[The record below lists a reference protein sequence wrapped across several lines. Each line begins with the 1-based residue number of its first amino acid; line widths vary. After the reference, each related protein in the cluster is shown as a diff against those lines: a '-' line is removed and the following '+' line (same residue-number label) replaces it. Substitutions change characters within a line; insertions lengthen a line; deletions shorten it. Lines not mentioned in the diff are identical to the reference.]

1 MTKKNKLMV
10 LILVALVTIYFTNN
24 YFEKYNSKSIL
35 KSQVLNFDPDNLY
48 KIIINS
54 DNQIDTLIKAND
66 NWLIVKDRKK
76 VSARTSDINSIFNQ
90 LSNLKIERL
99 VSNSNKDW
107 GKYELTDS
115 LTTSVEIFETNESS
129 SKIYFGKTDL
139 GNSQYYNSGYQNQLP
154 ISYVRVDD
162 DSRIYQ
168 IYGYYELMFSSGLNS
183 FRNNQ
188 LFNLDS
194 VISIEISRDDS
205 VSRTYNFKESKWIT
219 NTKDSVDLMKMDAY
233 VKYISKL
240 NLTNFYDDSN
250 LKTSYLSKLKLI
262 NEQNKEFVLYAYSDT
277 ISEDYVVTSS
287 ENSNNYFR
295 LKDKEEYSKIFFEN

>member
-1 MTKKNKLMV
+1 
-10 LILVALVTIYFTNN
+10 
-24 YFEKYNSKSIL
+24 
-35 KSQVLNFDPDNLY
+35 
-48 KIIINS
+48 
-54 DNQIDTLIKAND
+54 
-66 NWLIVKDRKK
+66 
-76 VSARTSDINSIFNQ
+76 
-90 LSNLKIERL
+90 
-99 VSNSNKDW
+99 
-107 GKYELTDS
+107 
-115 LTTSVEIFETNESS
+115 
-129 SKIYFGKTDL
+129 
-139 GNSQYYNSGYQNQLP
+139 
-154 ISYVRVDD
+154 
-162 DSRIYQ
+162 
-168 IYGYYELMFSSGLNS
+168 MFSSGLNS

-194 VISIEISRDDS
+194 IISIEISRDDS

-262 NEQNKEFVLYAYSDT
+262 NEQNKEFLLYAYSDT

-295 LKDKEEYSKIFFEN
+295 LKDKEEYSKIFLKIRGYLFTGSS

>member
-1 MTKKNKLMV
+1 
-10 LILVALVTIYFTNN
+10 
-24 YFEKYNSKSIL
+24 
-35 KSQVLNFDPDNLY
+35 
-48 KIIINS
+48 
-54 DNQIDTLIKAND
+54 
-66 NWLIVKDRKK
+66 
-76 VSARTSDINSIFNQ
+76 
-90 LSNLKIERL
+90 
-99 VSNSNKDW
+99 
-107 GKYELTDS
+107 
-115 LTTSVEIFETNESS
+115 
-129 SKIYFGKTDL
+129 
-139 GNSQYYNSGYQNQLP
+139 
-154 ISYVRVDD
+154 
-162 DSRIYQ
+162 
-168 IYGYYELMFSSGLNS
+168 MFSSGLNS

-194 VISIEISRDDS
+194 IISIEISRDDS

-262 NEQNKEFVLYAYSDT
+262 NEQNKEFLLYAYSDT
-277 ISEDYVVTSS
+277 ISGDYVVTSS

>member
-1 MTKKNKLMV
+1 MKQ
-10 LILVALVTIYFTNN
+10 TNH
-24 YFEKYNSKSIL
+24 L
-35 KSQVLNFDPDNLY
+35 Q
-48 KIIINS
+48 
-54 DNQIDTLIKAND
+54 
-66 NWLIVKDRKK
+66 
-76 VSARTSDINSIFNQ
+76 
-90 LSNLKIERL
+90 
-99 VSNSNKDW
+99 
-107 GKYELTDS
+107 
-115 LTTSVEIFETNESS
+115 
-129 SKIYFGKTDL
+129 KIYFGKTDL
-139 GNSQYYNSGYQNQLP
+139 GNPQYYNSGYQNQPP

-194 VISIEISRDDS
+194 IISIEISRDDS

-262 NEQNKEFVLYAYSDT
+262 NEQNKEFLLYAYSDT